1 MPSELR
7 VRLVDISE
15 LKGHERTDECRL
27 KALKDEIESDGIL
40 KKPIV
45 VDERTKVILDGHHR
59 VEALRLLGCSRIPVC
74 LVNYASEKIGVKGT
88 NKNLE
93 VTKPKVLEAALKGEP
108 FPPKSTWHYVTF
120 SKTIKHI
127 SYIQRRVD
135 IPLKDLKRE

>member
-45 VDERTKVILDGHHR
+45 VDERTRVILDGHHR

-74 LVNYASEKIGVKGT
+74 FVNYASEKIGVKGT